1 MSDNIVICN
10 ENCSAGCNH
19 CPYSME
25 CMVRDDALPES
36 LYTINDIKSDFIILN
51 IKGLEREVASPSI
64 NGVRDVWSQTIVS
77 GLTPAQLADILQ
89 QAARGHPE
97 QFFQLADDM
106 EERDLHY
113 RAVLG
118 MRKNALTGVEPG
130 VIAASNSA
138 QDKKIADAVREMI
151 SAPTFVDD
159 YVADLLDAL
168 GKGYAVVET
177 LWDKSAK
184 EWWPVAWRWRD
195 QRFFQLDRR
204 DGFHLRLK
212 EEGSHYGIELPAYK
226 FSIHRPKLKS
236 GLPIRSGLARLAAWA
251 FLFKS
256 YTLKDWMAFLE
267 VYGMPLRV
275 GKYGAS
281 SSQEER
287 RVLIQAV
294 RDLSSDAAAIIPKEM
309 EIEFIE
315 AAGGSGNAVF
325 AAKAEYLDR
334 QISKGVLGQTMTTDD
349 GSSFS
354 QARIHE
360 NVRHDIA
367 RADARQ
373 LALTANRDLIVPFV
387 EINFGRQE
395 CYPLVYWPISENED
409 IKAISDALQKLVP
422 LGLRVGAQEVRNKIG
437 FSQPK
442 KEEDVLKAAISDCGE
457 RGQGDGEGKQKA
469 SFCADCGGAFDVSVT
484 RESKG
489 GKEQGGKY
497 HDELDRLSS
506 EALSDWEE
514 DLEPLLEPFKKLV
527 REAKSYE
534 DILKGLDELL
544 GEMDHHAL
552 AARLA
557 KVQMI
562 ARGLG
567 YHG

>member
-1 MSDNIVICN
+1 
-10 ENCSAGCNH
+10 
-19 CPYSME
+19 
-25 CMVRDDALPES
+25 MVKLVDQWGRAL
-36 LYTINDIKSDFIILN
+36 KV
-51 IKGLEREVASPSI
+51 KGLEREVAAPTI
-64 NGVRDVWSQTIVS
+64 GGVRDVWSQTLVS
-77 GLTPAQLADILQ
+77 GLTPLQLADILQ
-89 QAARGHPE
+89 QAAQGTPE
-97 QFFQLADDM
+97 QFFQLADEM

-130 VIAASNSA
+130 VIAASESA
-138 QDKKIADAVREMI
+138 LDKKIADAVYEVIR
-151 SAPTFVDD
+151 APTFVDD
-159 YVADLLDAL
+159 YVTDLLDAL

-177 LWDKSAK
+177 LWDKSATA
-184 EWWPVAWRWRD
+184 WWPVAWKWRD

-212 EEGSHYGIELPAYK
+212 EEDGSQDGSELPAYK

-236 GLPIRSGLARLAAWA
+236 GLPIRTGLARLAAWA

-267 VYGMPLRV
+267 IYGMPLRL

-281 SSQEER
+281 SSHEER

-387 EINFGRQE
+387 DINFGRQE
-395 CYPLVYWPISENED
+395 RYPIVYWPISENED
-409 IKAISDALQKLVP
+409 IKALSDALAKLVP
-422 LGLRVGAQEVRNKIG
+422 LGLHVGAQEVRNKIG
-437 FSQPK
+437 FSQPT
-442 KEEDVLKAAISDCGE
+442 KEEDILKSPDHVIGDEARQEGGE
-457 RGQGDGEGKQKA
+457 ESKGT
-469 SFCADCGGAFDVSVT
+469 SVCADCGGSFDVSLT
-484 RESKG
+484 REHKSG
-489 GKEQGGKY
+489 GEQGGDH
-497 HDELDRLSS
+497 HDELDQLSE

-514 DLEPLLEPFKKLV
+514 DLEPLLKPFKKLV
-527 REAKSYE
+527 EQAKSYE

-544 GEMDHHAL
+544 GEMNHHAL

-567 YHG
+567 HHG

>member
-1 MSDNIVICN
+1 
-10 ENCSAGCNH
+10 
-19 CPYSME
+19 
-25 CMVRDDALPES
+25 MVKLLDQWGRA
-36 LYTINDIKSDFIILN
+36 LN
-51 IKGLEREVASPSI
+51 IKGLEREVASPTVG
-64 NGVRDVWSQTIVS
+64 GVRDVWSQTIVS

-89 QAARGHPE
+89 QAAEGHPE

-138 QDKKIADAVREMI
+138 QDKKIADAVREVI

-159 YVADLLDAL
+159 YVTDLLDAL

-184 EWWPVAWRWRD
+184 EWWPVAWKWRD

-212 EEGSHYGIELPAYK
+212 EEGSLHGSELPAYK

-281 SSQEER
+281 SSHEER

-325 AAKAEYLDR
+325 ASKAEYLDR

-349 GSSFS
+349 GASFS

-395 CYPLVYWPISENED
+395 RTPLVYWPISENED
-409 IKAISDALQKLVP
+409 IKAISDALEKLVP

-437 FSQPK
+437 FSQPT
-442 KEEDVLKAAISDCGE
+442 KEEDVLKAPDNALDDE
-457 RGQGDGEGKQKA
+457 RGEKA
-469 SFCADCGGAFDVSVT
+469 HVCADCGGVFDVSVT

-489 GKEQGGKY
+489 AKEKGGKY
-497 HDELDRLSS
+497 HDELDRLSQ

-527 REAKSYE
+527 REATSYE

>member
-1 MSDNIVICN
+1 
-10 ENCSAGCNH
+10 
-19 CPYSME
+19 
-25 CMVRDDALPES
+25 MVRDDALPES

>member
-1 MSDNIVICN
+1 
-10 ENCSAGCNH
+10 
-19 CPYSME
+19 
-25 CMVRDDALPES
+25 MVKLVDQWGRALH
-36 LYTINDIKSDFIILN
+36 

-64 NGVRDVWSQTIVS
+64 GGIRDVWSQTIVS

-89 QAARGHPE
+89 QAARGQPE

-159 YVADLLDAL
+159 YVTDLLDAL
-168 GKGYAVVET
+168 GKGYAIVET

-184 EWWPVAWRWRD
+184 EWWPVAWKWRD

-236 GLPIRSGLARLAAWA
+236 GLPIRTGLARLAAWA

-281 SSQEER
+281 SSHEER

-349 GSSFS
+349 GASFS

-395 CYPLVYWPISENED
+395 RTPLVYWPISENED
-409 IKAISDALQKLVP
+409 IKAISDALEKLVP

-442 KEEDVLKAAISDCGE
+442 KGEDVLRAASLSPDDE
-457 RGQGDGEGKQKA
+457 REQEDNAGQQKA
-469 SFCADCGGAFDVSVT
+469 HVCADCGGAFDVSVT
-484 RESKG
+484 RKEG
-489 GKEQGGKY
+489 VGKEQGGKH
-497 HDELDRLSS
+497 HDELDRLSE

>member
-1 MSDNIVICN
+1 MAKLVDQWGR
-10 ENCSAGCNH
+10 A
-19 CPYSME
+19 
-25 CMVRDDALPES
+25 
-36 LYTINDIKSDFIILN
+36 LN
-51 IKGLEREVASPSI
+51 IKGLEREVAAPTI
-64 NGVRDVWSQTIVS
+64 GGLRDVWSQTIVS
-77 GLTPAQLADILQ
+77 GLTPVQLADILQ
-89 QAARGHPE
+89 QAAQGYPE

-118 MRKNALTGVEPG
+118 MRKNALTGVEPS
-130 VIAASNSA
+130 VIAASNSVV
-138 QDKKIADAVREMI
+138 DKKIADAVREVI
-151 SAPTFVDD
+151 TAPTFVDD
-159 YVADLLDAL
+159 YVTDLLDAL
-168 GKGYAVVET
+168 GKGYAIVET

-184 EWWPVAWRWRD
+184 EWWPIAWKWRD

-204 DGFHLRLK
+204 DGFGLRLK
-212 EEGSHYGIELPAYK
+212 EEADQNGGKLPAYK

-236 GLPIRSGLARLAAWA
+236 GLPIRTGLARLAAWA

-281 SSQEER
+281 SSLEER

-294 RDLSSDAAAIIPKEM
+294 CDLSSDAAAIIPKEM
-309 EIEFIE
+309 EIEFVE

-349 GSSFS
+349 GASFS

-387 EINFGRQE
+387 DINFGCQE
-395 CYPLVYWPISENED
+395 RYPLVYWPISENED
-409 IKAISDALQKLVP
+409 IKAISDALEKLVP
-422 LGLRVGAQEVRNKIG
+422 LGLSVGTQEVRNKIG
-437 FSQPK
+437 FSQPT
-442 KEEDVLKAAISDCGE
+442 KEEDVLKAPESASYNETRQEDVAV
-457 RGQGDGEGKQKA
+457 KQKTPL
-469 SFCADCGGAFDVSVT
+469 CIDCGGVVDISVT
-484 RESKG
+484 R
-489 GKEQGGKY
+489 KEQGGEDKGGESSY
-497 HDELDRLSS
+497 DELEQLSQV
-506 EALSDWEE
+506 ALSDWEE

-544 GEMDHHAL
+544 GEMDHYAL
-552 AARLA
+552 ASRLA

-567 YHG
+567 HHG

>member
-1 MSDNIVICN
+1 
-10 ENCSAGCNH
+10 
-19 CPYSME
+19 
-25 CMVRDDALPES
+25 MVKLLDQWGRA
-36 LYTINDIKSDFIILN
+36 LN
-51 IKGLEREVASPSI
+51 IKGLEREVASPTVG
-64 NGVRDVWSQTIVS
+64 GVRDVWSQTIVS

-138 QDKKIADAVREMI
+138 QDKKIADAVREVI

-159 YVADLLDAL
+159 YVTDLLDAL

-184 EWWPVAWRWRD
+184 EWWPVAWKWRD

-212 EEGSHYGIELPAYK
+212 EEGSFNGSELPAYK

-281 SSQEER
+281 SSHEER

-325 AAKAEYLDR
+325 GVKAEYLDR

-395 CYPLVYWPISENED
+395 RTPLVYWPISENED
-409 IKAISDALQKLVP
+409 IKAISDALEKLVP

-442 KEEDVLKAAISDCGE
+442 KEEDVLKAPDNSLDDE
-457 RGQGDGEGKQKA
+457 RGQEDGEARQKA
-469 SFCADCGGAFDVSVT
+469 HVCADCGGVFDVSVT
-484 RESKG
+484 REDKG
-489 GKEQGGKY
+489 GKEQGGKH
-497 HDELDRLSS
+497 HDELDRLSQ

>member
-1 MSDNIVICN
+1 
-10 ENCSAGCNH
+10 
-19 CPYSME
+19 
-25 CMVRDDALPES
+25 MVKLVDQWGRA
-36 LYTINDIKSDFIILN
+36 LN
-51 IKGLEREVASPSI
+51 IKGLEHEVAAPTI
-64 NGVRDVWSQTIVS
+64 GGVRDVWSQTIVS
-77 GLTPAQLADILQ
+77 GLTPMQLADILQ
-89 QAARGHPE
+89 QAAQGTPE

-138 QDKKIADAVREMI
+138 LDKKIADAVREVI

-159 YVADLLDAL
+159 YVTDLLDAL
-168 GKGYAVVET
+168 GKGYAIVET

-184 EWWPVAWRWRD
+184 EWWPVAWKWRN

-212 EEGSHYGIELPAYK
+212 EEGSLNGSELPAYK

-236 GLPIRSGLARLAAWA
+236 GLPIRTGLARLAAWA

-281 SSQEER
+281 SSHEER

-325 AAKAEYLDR
+325 GVKAEYLDR

-387 EINFGRQE
+387 EINFGPQE
-395 CYPLVYWPISENED
+395 RYPLVYWPISENED
-409 IKAISDALQKLVP
+409 IKAISDALEKLVP

-437 FSQPK
+437 FSQPT
-442 KEEDVLKAAISDCGE
+442 KEEDVLKAPDNAPDDE
-457 RGQGDGEGKQKA
+457 RGQADSEGEQKA
-469 SFCADCGGAFDVSVT
+469 HVCADCGGAFDVSVT
-484 RESKG
+484 SEGKG
-489 GKEQGGKY
+489 GKKQGGKY
-497 HDELDRLSS
+497 HDELDRLS
-506 EALSDWEE
+506 ETALSDWEE

-527 REAKSYE
+527 EQAKSYE